1 MEKEILIFGH
11 KNPDTD
17 SITSSIVM
25 ENLEKKLGNENV
37 KAVRTGE
44 INKETQFV
52 LNYVGIEAPEL
63 IENVKDDMQNEEII
77 HLVLEKQVSHHNHQN
92 ITRGQKIADNIAK
105 FGGSWYFII
114 TFVILLISWMIYNQF
129 SKNSLDPYP
138 FILLNLILSCLSA
151 LQAPIIMMSQNRQE
165 QIDRQRNENDYKVN
179 LKTEIIIQDLHN
191 KLDIILEELEK
202 INN

>member
-1 MEKEILIFGH
+1 MKNLTNSNIVKEI
-11 KNPDTD
+11 
-17 SITSSIVM
+17 
-25 ENLEKKLGNENV
+25 
-37 KAVRTGE
+37 
-44 INKETQFV
+44 
-52 LNYVGIEAPEL
+52 
-63 IENVKDDMQNEEII
+63 IENVIDDMQNEEII
-77 HLVLEKQVSHHNHQN
+77 HLVLEKQISHYDHQN

>member
-1 MEKEILIFGH
+1 MKNLTSSNIIKEI
-11 KNPDTD
+11 
-17 SITSSIVM
+17 
-25 ENLEKKLGNENV
+25 
-37 KAVRTGE
+37 
-44 INKETQFV
+44 
-52 LNYVGIEAPEL
+52 

-77 HLVLEKQVSHHNHQN
+77 HLVLEKQVSHHNQQN
-92 ITRGQKIADNIAK
+92 ISQGQKIADNIAK
-105 FGGSWYFII
+105 FGGSWYFIVI
-114 TFVILLISWMIYNQF
+114 FIILLIIWMLYNLF
-129 SKNSLDPYP
+129 SKNSIDPYP

-165 QIDRQRNENDYKVN
+165 QIDRQRSENDYKVN